1 MLYYIYKVK
10 ENQSESEVHIMRE
23 WFVEIKYSFFS
34 GGFQTLTFKPYA
46 ESRVSAVLQARDA
59 AFAMYGHID
68 GTIEVITV
76 I

>member
-1 MLYYIYKVK
+1 
-10 ENQSESEVHIMRE
+10 MRE

-34 GGFQTLTFKPYA
+34 GGFETLTFKPYA
-46 ESRVSAVLQARDA
+46 EYRASAVLQARDA

-76 I
+76 R

>member
-1 MLYYIYKVK
+1 
-10 ENQSESEVHIMRE
+10 MRE

-34 GGFQTLTFKPYA
+34 GGFQTLTFKPFA
-46 ESRVSAVLQARDA
+46 KSRENAILQARDA
-59 AFAMYGHID
+59 TFAMYGHID

>member
-1 MLYYIYKVK
+1 
-10 ENQSESEVHIMRE
+10 MRE

-34 GGFQTLTFKPYA
+34 GGFETLTFKPYA
-46 ESRVSAVLQARDA
+46 ESRASAVLQARDA

-76 I
+76 R